1 MPEPAP
7 ARQLEVLVAE
17 DNEFDL
23 HLTIA
28 AFRDA
33 KVPNRVT
40 WVGDGEAAIAFL
52 KQTGEYTQ
60 APRPDLILLDLELPK
75 MDGFQVLETIKA
87 DPQLKNIPV
96 VVVSGHSDEGE
107 ITRAYELQASAF
119 VVKPAEVDEYFAAIR
134 SLKQLWFHAA
144 SPAPKP
150 DSPG

>member
-23 HLTIA
+23 HLTVA

-33 KVPNRVT
+33 KVRNRVT
-40 WVGDGEAAIAFL
+40 WVPDGEAAIAFL
-52 KQTGEYTQ
+52 KQTGEYTE